1 MGKFPVQITDS
12 EKVTDKVNEVK
23 ATVRFQL
30 KKVLCMGTAVAT
42 VEHNPEQIR

>member
-1 MGKFPVQITDS
+1 MGKFPVQMTDN
-12 EKVTDKVNEVK
+12 EKVVDKVSEVK

-42 VEHNPEQIR
+42 CDHT